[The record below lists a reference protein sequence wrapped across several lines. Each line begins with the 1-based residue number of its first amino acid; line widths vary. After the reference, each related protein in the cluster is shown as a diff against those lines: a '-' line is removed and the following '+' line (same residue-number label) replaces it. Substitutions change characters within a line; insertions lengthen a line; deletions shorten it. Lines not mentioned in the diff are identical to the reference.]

1 MKKETTVNLNF
12 LSKLILTLGFC
23 LMLFPTFAQNKTVTG
38 KVVDM
43 KGEPIIGVTVKIAGT
58 STGTITDVNGNYSLS
73 VTPNDKLA
81 FSFIGYNSQ
90 EKIVNNHSII
100 NVTLTEMDVQMQDV
114 VVVGYGTQRKENLTG
129 AVSTVDVAN
138 SLTGKPF
145 TDVAKGLQGAVP
157 GLTVTYGGGAIT
169 ETPSINIRGL
179 VSINGGNTPMIL
191 VDGVV
196 VPDITLVSPDDIAS
210 ISVLKDAASTSIFGA
225 RAADGVILITTKTG
239 QKNTKFK
246 ISYSDN
252 FSWGTPTTLPQFP
265 KDPVAEINMEV
276 GAFARSGTG
285 FDMFG
290 MQAPQLITG
299 IQNWEAN
306 YSKNRTSNQMIKGQD
321 YDIVNGTAYF
331 YRIWDPVKIMYQ
343 TMPQQNHNIQF
354 SGGTDK
360 LSYFLS
366 GTYSKQEGILK
377 VHPDKLNQ
385 YNIMAGVNAD
395 MNKWLNLDVK
405 MTNRQYD
412 YDYPYAYQDYFYY
425 TWRWGAYFPYGTS
438 PDPNNGQ
445 NYYFRNVNGYLAN
458 ANNCT
463 YRQNT
468 QNINIAA
475 TIKFTPDLKLHTA
488 FSYMTQNAV
497 RHEIGGQISLWDF
510 WAGGLALNNTL
521 PSASYNETDY
531 TSNYTTQLTSNS
543 YMTYEKRFGL
553 HGFKAMVGLNAEKGE
568 FVQQFS
574 KGYGL
579 MNNSMGELALVTNS
593 TPPVITSTS
602 ATYAPAHTWWSVAGY
617 FGRINYD
624 FNNKYLVE
632 LDGRYDGSSN
642 FPVSGQ
648 WAFFP
653 SGSVGWRV
661 TEEPFM
667 QGVKKVINDWKIRG
681 SYGTI
686 GNQNVGANRFL
697 PVMTTAQNSWIV
709 GSAKATYTGMP
720 QTVASTLTWEKINTL
735 DFGTDFRFLNNNLG
749 VAFDWFRRD
758 NVGMISNSTTL
769 PNTFGTSASS
779 TNVGN
784 LRTTGLEIAVD
795 YHFQLNNGMQFY
807 ANVSLSNYLTTITK
821 WGGNSSNS
829 LTNYYSGQ
837 TYGEIWGFKTL
848 GYYKDAADVTS
859 SPSQTKLQSG
869 SFVFGPGD
877 IKYANLNN
885 DKVIDGGALT
895 LADHGDLVKIGNN
908 TPQFPYSFRL
918 GSKWKGFDLDMFW
931 QGVGKRDYW
940 ATGSIAI
947 PGYTGSSIFLQ
958 NQMDY
963 WTPTNTNAYYPNPYQ
978 GNSSSNLSGQAFWA
992 GNNNSVTGNATL
1004 ASGNNFYPQTK
1015 YLLNL
1020 AYLRLKT
1027 LTLGYSLSANMT
1039 KKLGIE
1045 KFRIYV
1051 EGLNLLTFAQ
1061 NKIPVDPEITD
1072 QSSTGSWYG
1081 ATTPFTKTYSFG
1093 VQLSF

>member
-1 MKKETTVNLNF
+1 MMKTFQQKWIRLGMAFF
-12 LSKLILTLGFC
+12 LV
-23 LMLFPTFAQNKTVTG
+23 LFTIAGGYAQTRVIKG
-38 KVVDM
+38 KVVDATNQ
-43 KGEPIIGVTVKIAGT
+43 PIIGATIKVAGT
-58 STGTITDVNGNYSLS
+58 STGTITDVNGNYSIS
-73 VTPNDKLA
+73 VTSNNKLV
-81 FSFIGYNSQ
+81 FSFMGYNSQ
-90 EKIVNNHSII
+90 ERVVDSHAII
-100 NVTLTEMDVQMQDV
+100 NVTLTESVVQMQDV

-129 AVSTVDVAN
+129 AVSTVDVSN
-138 SLTGKPF
+138 SLTAKPF

-169 ETPSINIRGL
+169 ETPAINIRGL
-179 VSINGGNTPMIL
+179 VSINGGNTPLIL

-196 VPDITLVSPDDIAS
+196 VSDITMVSPDDIAS

-225 RAADGVILITTKTG
+225 RAADGVILITTKSG
-239 QKNTKFK
+239 QKNSKFK

-252 FSWGTPTTLPQFP
+252 FSWGTPTTLPQFA
-265 KDPVAEINMEV
+265 KDPVAEIQANNN
-276 GAFARSGTG
+276 ACIRSGSG

-290 MQAPQLITG
+290 MQAPQLIAG

-306 YSKNRTSNQMIKGQD
+306 YSKGRTSNQMIKGED
-321 YDIVNGTAYF
+321 FDIVGGNAYF
-331 YRIWDPVKIMYQ
+331 YRIWNPVKIMYQ
-343 TMPQQNHNIQF
+343 TMPQENHNIQF
-354 SGGTDK
+354 SGGNDK

-366 GTYSKQEGILK
+366 GTYSYQEGILK
-377 VHPDKLNQ
+377 IHPDKLSK

-395 MNKWLNLDVK
+395 MNNWLNLDVK
-405 MTNRQYD
+405 MTNRQFN
-412 YDYPYAYQDYFYY
+412 YDYPYSYEDYFYY
-425 TWRWGAYFPYGTS
+425 MWRWGTYFPYGTYT
-438 PDPNNGQ
+438 DPGSGQ
-445 NYYFRNVNGYLAN
+445 SYDFRNVNGYLAN

-468 QNINIAA
+468 QNINMAA
-475 TIKFTPDLKLHTA
+475 TIKFTPDLKLRTE

-510 WAGGLALNNTL
+510 WSGGLVLNTTL
-521 PSASYNETDY
+521 PSATYNETDY
-531 TSNYTTQLTSNS
+531 TSSYTTQLTSNS
-543 YMTYEKRFGL
+543 YMTYEKRFGM

-579 MNNSMGELALVTNS
+579 MSNSMGELTLVTNS

-602 ATYAPAHTWWSVAGY
+602 STYAPAHTWWSVAGY
-617 FGRINYD
+617 FSRINYD
-624 FNNKYLVE
+624 YDNKYLVE

-642 FPVSGQ
+642 FPVSGR

-667 QGVKKVINDWKIRG
+667 KEAKKVITDWKIRG

-686 GNQNVGANRFL
+686 GNQNVGSNLFL

-720 QTVASTLTWEKINTL
+720 QTVASTLTWERINTL
-735 DFGTDFRFLNNNLG
+735 DFGTDARFLNNNFG
-749 VAFDWFRRD
+749 VTFDWYRRD

-784 LRTTGLEIAVD
+784 LRTNGWEVAVD
-795 YHFQLNNGMQFY
+795 YHFQLHNGMMFY
-807 ANVSLSNYLTTITK
+807 ANASLNNYLTKITK

-829 LTNYYSGQ
+829 LTTYYSGQ

-848 GYYKDAADVTS
+848 GYFKDAADVAN
-859 SPSQTKLQSG
+859 SPSQTKLQTG

-877 IKYANLNN
+877 IKYADLNK
-885 DKVIDGGALT
+885 DGVIDGGSLT
-895 LADHGDLVKIGNN
+895 LANHGDLEKIGNN
-908 TPQFPYSFRL
+908 TPQFPYSLRL
-918 GSKWKGFDLDMFW
+918 GGNWKGFDLDMYL

-940 ATGSIAI
+940 ASGNIAI
-947 PGYTGSSIFLQ
+947 PYYRGADVMYQ
-958 NQMDY
+958 NQMDF
-963 WTPTNTNAYYPNPYQ
+963 WTPTNTNAYYPNPYP
-978 GNSSSNLSGQAFWA
+978 GNGSSTLSGQAFWS
-992 GNNNSVTGNATL
+992 GNTSL

-1027 LTLGYSLSANMT
+1027 LTIGYSLPTNMT
-1039 KKLGIE
+1039 KKMGIE
-1045 KFRIYV
+1045 KFRVYV
-1051 EGLNLLTFAQ
+1051 EGMNLLTFAQ
-1061 NKIPVDPEITD
+1061 NKIPIDPEITD
-1072 QSSTGSWYG
+1072 NSSTGTWYG

>member
-1 MKKETTVNLNF
+1 MMRTIQQKWIRLGIAFF
-12 LSKLILTLGFC
+12 LV
-23 LMLFPTFAQNKTVTG
+23 LFTIAGSYAQTRVIKG
-38 KVVDM
+38 KVVDATNQ
-43 KGEPIIGVTVKIAGT
+43 PIIGATVKVAGT
-58 STGTITDVNGNYSLS
+58 STGTITDVKGFYSLS
-73 VTPNDKLA
+73 ATSKDKLII
-81 FSFIGYNSQ
+81 SFMGYKPVEEVIGDRSA
-90 EKIVNNHSII
+90 I
-100 NVTLTEMDVQMQDV
+100 NVTLEESNVQLSDV

-129 AVSTVDVAN
+129 AVSTVDVTK
-138 SLTGKPF
+138 SLGAKPF

-157 GLTVTYGGGAIT
+157 GLTVTYGSGGIT
-169 ETPSINIRGL
+169 TAPSINIRGL
-179 VSINGGNTPMIL
+179 VSINGGNSPLIL

-196 VPDITLVSPDDIAS
+196 VPDITMVSPEDIAS

-225 RAADGVILITTKTG
+225 RAADGVIMITTKSG
-239 QKNTKFK
+239 QKNSKFK

-252 FSWGTPTTLPQFP
+252 FSWGIPTTLPQFP
-265 KDPVAEINMEV
+265 KDPVAEINTEV
-276 GAFARSGTG
+276 GAFARQGSG

-290 MQAPQLITG
+290 MQAPQLIAG

-306 YSKNRTSNQMIKGQD
+306 YSKGRTSNQMVKGQD
-321 YDIVNGTAYF
+321 FDFINGTAYF

-343 TMPQQNHNIQF
+343 TMPQTNHNIQF

-360 LSYFLS
+360 LSYFVS
-366 GTYSKQEGILK
+366 GTYSYQEGILK
-377 VHPDKLNQ
+377 IHPDKLSK
-385 YNIMAGVNAD
+385 YNLMAGVNAD
-395 MNKWLNLDVK
+395 VNKWLNLDVK
-405 MTNRQYD
+405 TSNRQYN
-412 YDYPYAYQDYFYY
+412 YDYPYSYQDYFYY
-425 TWRWGAYFPYGTS
+425 MWRWGAYFPYGTYT
-438 PDPNNGQ
+438 DPNSGS

-468 QNINIAA
+468 QSINIAA
-475 TIKFTPDLKLHTA
+475 TIKITPNLKLRSE
-488 FSYMTQNAV
+488 FSYMNINAV
-497 RHEIGGQISLWDF
+497 RHEIGGQMSLWDY
-510 WAGGLALNNTL
+510 WSGGLALNSTL
-521 PSASYNETDY
+521 PGASYNETDY
-531 TSNYTTQLTSNS
+531 TSSFTTQLTSNS
-543 YMTYEKRFGL
+543 YMTYEKKFGL
-553 HGFKAMVGLNAEKGE
+553 HSVKAMVGLNAEKGE

-617 FGRINYD
+617 FARINYD
-624 FNNKYLVE
+624 FDNKYLVE

-642 FPVSGQ
+642 FPVSGR

-653 SGSVGWRV
+653 SGSVGWRI

-667 QGVKKVINDWKIRG
+667 KEAKKVITDWKVRG

-720 QTVASTLTWEKINTL
+720 QTVPSTLTWEKINTL
-735 DFGTDFRFLNNNLG
+735 DFGTDARFLNNNLG
-749 VAFDWFRRD
+749 LTFDWFQRD
-758 NVGMISNSTTL
+758 NVGMISTSTTL
-769 PNTFGTSASS
+769 PQVFGTSAAS

-784 LRTTGLEIAVD
+784 LRTYGWEVALD
-795 YHFQLNNGMQFY
+795 YHYQLHNGMQFY
-807 ANVSLSNYLTTITK
+807 ANVSLNNYLTKITK
-821 WGGNSSNS
+821 WGGNSANS
-829 LTNYYSGQ
+829 ITSYYSGQ
-837 TYGEIWGFKTL
+837 TYGEIWGFQTV
-848 GYYKDAADVTS
+848 GFYKDAADVAN

-877 IKYANLNN
+877 IKYADLNK
-885 DKVIDGGALT
+885 DGKIDGGALT
-895 LADHGDLVKIGNN
+895 VADHGDLKKIGNS
-908 TPQFPYSFRL
+908 TPQYLYSFRL
-918 GSKWKGFDLDMFW
+918 GGNWKGFDLDMFF
-931 QGVGKRDYW
+931 QGVGKRNYW

-958 NQMDY
+958 HQMDY
-963 WTPTNTNAYYPNPYQ
+963 WTPTHTDATYPNPYQ
-978 GNSSSNLSGQAFWA
+978 GNGSSTLSGQTFWA
-992 GNNNSVTGNATL
+992 GNTSL

-1027 LTLGYSLSANMT
+1027 LTVGYTLPANLT
-1039 KKLGIE
+1039 KRIGLE
-1045 KFRIYV
+1045 KFRVYV
-1051 EGLNLLTFAQ
+1051 EGMNLLTFAQ
-1061 NKIPVDPEITD
+1061 NKIPIDPEITD

-1093 VQLSF
+1093 VQVSF